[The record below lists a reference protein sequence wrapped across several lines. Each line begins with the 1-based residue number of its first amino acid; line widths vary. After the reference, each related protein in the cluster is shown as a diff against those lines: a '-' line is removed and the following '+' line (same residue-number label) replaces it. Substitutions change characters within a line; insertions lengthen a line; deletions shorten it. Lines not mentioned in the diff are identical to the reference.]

1 LYSFFTFFI
10 TLRHH
15 SAKLC
20 SCCPG
25 TQPPRF
31 RGANRLYQTLSCH
44 HTWNQQVLYCFVK
57 LVN

>member
-31 RGANRLYQTLSCH
+31 RGANRLYQTCLATTHETSRCCI
-44 HTWNQQVLYCFVK
+44 VL
-57 LVN
+57 LN